1 VAAARDLAFA
11 PRGDVTLASFVVEDV
26 PTLGLHVK
34 VPVIER
40 KMNVPLSAYVGPY
53 VLKRNVAMGL
63 GLLTGLAL
71 LIGLRRRAGRPS

>member
-1 VAAARDLAFA
+1 MA
-11 PRGDVTLASFVVEDV
+11 G
-26 PTLGLHVK
+26 K

-40 KMNVPLSAYVGPY
+40 KVNVPLSAYVGPY

-71 LIGLRRRAGRPS
+71 LIGLRRRAARPS